1 MRVYDSSR
9 WLPAME
15 QPPTTNEPD
24 ACNWRLHEKKQA
36 TTTPSKNH
44 NHIPHV
50 YSGLVTHLRKEWR
63 CERVLVEGEGKGEP
77 WKRHFHGEG
86 GKVWD
91 SASSGSQRRTNNFND
106 NSSFTRRTKRGT
118 SISNDLVIC
127 HAYQPSSIARSKFES
142 GGRWNERERSR
153 KIETRKRRE
162 WERKKEIATY
172 TSFLLILIYLWLSR
186 RILLH
191 PLRVATCSRGDRF
204 PAPSPFLLLCNCNRG
219 GDSQWRSYLL
229 RVSVRRVRNDFS
241 ARTEYRIAEDIIR
254 LLLLRR
260 AITPGRCPG
269 EGERGGGNP
278 WKRLLH
284 DRVIANGKLTSV
296 SLFLSPIRGVKWSKL
311 ER

>member
-229 RVSVRRVRNDFS
+229 RVSASRAKRFLCSNGIQDRRGYYTATV
-241 ARTEYRIAEDIIR
+241 
-254 LLLLRR
+254 
-260 AITPGRCPG
+260 ITTSDNPWSMPGGR
-269 EGERGGGNP
+269 GERRRESLKTFASRP
-278 WKRLLH
+278 RDCEWKASVRL
-284 DRVIANGKLTSV
+284 